1 MWTLRWV
8 TRLVVPGIG
17 LRLAGPE
24 LPASRRK
31 TQARQTARPADRTSP
46 APTDH
51 PNQPTDGPSPAP
63 TDHPTRPADHTPPAH
78 HPARPTAL
86 GHLVRPRRS
95 FSRPAC
101 GPTPV
106 RPYPAPAAPA
116 GRPRRCLSWSPV
128 CRDPAV

>member
-31 TQARQTARPADRTSP
+31 TQARQTARPTDRT
-46 APTDH
+46 
-51 PNQPTDGPSPAP
+51 SPAP

-95 FSRPAC
+95 FGRPAC

-116 GRPRRCLSWSPV
+116 GRP
-128 CRDPAV
+128 